1 MCQNNCWKFARVA
14 MTLVSLGIG
23 GTSAGAGISD
33 DARFTAL
40 ANRFVERYLA
50 MHPETATALG
60 DHRFDKS
67 TSDFSLSGIAVEREF
82 YRKTLAALA
91 AVPAHR
97 LTAANAVDLSILQ
110 NALRA
115 QLFEIEVLE
124 VGARDPLQYNPSH
137 GIYALVARDFAPLK
151 SRLESVRARLN
162 AVPAVLAAA
171 RQNLQNPPRVFTET
185 AIQRNKGA
193 IALIRHDLENF
204 INVEPS
210 MRAKLAPA
218 RKRAIAALE
227 SYGIWLE
234 KELLPRSNG
243 DFRIGREA
251 YRQKLRFAID
261 SELTPETILGSAEA
275 ELRATQA
282 AMLETAL
289 PLYRQYFPGKAVD
302 GVDRTTVI
310 RAVLDKLAEV
320 HPDSATIVDQARR
333 SLAAATDFVRAK
345 NLVTVPDDPVKV
357 IVMPEFQRGFSV
369 AYCDAAGPLE
379 KNGTTFYAISPTP
392 ADWTAERTASFFREY
407 NNAMLNELTVHEAMP
422 GHYLQLIVANKSAAT
437 TRIRGLFG
445 SGTFVEGWATYAE
458 QIMADAGFGGP
469 ETRMQQLK
477 MRLRLPINAIIDQK
491 MHAGNMSEQE
501 AVGMMMKEGFQEDGE
516 AAGKWRRAQLSSTQ
530 LSTYYVGNLE
540 INALSRDL
548 KARSGGDMKSVHDRM
563 LSFGS
568 IAPKHVRQL
577 LGL

>member
-1 MCQNNCWKFARVA
+1 MGK
-14 MTLVSLGIG
+14 
-23 GTSAGAGISD
+23 D
-33 DARFTAL
+33 
-40 ANRFVERYLA
+40 
-50 MHPETATALG
+50 
-60 DHRFDKS
+60 
-67 TSDFSLSGIAVEREF
+67 
-82 YRKTLAALA
+82 
-91 AVPAHR
+91 
-97 LTAANAVDLSILQ
+97 
-110 NALRA
+110 
-115 QLFEIEVLE
+115 
-124 VGARDPLQYNPSH
+124 
-137 GIYALVARDFAPLK
+137 
-151 SRLESVRARLN
+151 
-162 AVPAVLAAA
+162 
-171 RQNLQNPPRVFTET
+171 
-185 AIQRNKGA
+185 
-193 IALIRHDLENF
+193 
-204 INVEPS
+204 
-210 MRAKLAPA
+210 
-218 RKRAIAALE
+218 
-227 SYGIWLE
+227 
-234 KELLPRSNG
+234 
-243 DFRIGREA
+243 A

-261 SELTPETILGSAEA
+261 SDLTPEMILSSAET

-289 PLYRQYFPGKAVD
+289 PLYRKYFPGKAVD
-302 GVDRTTVI
+302 GADRTTVI

-320 HPDSATIVDQARR
+320 HPDNATIVDQAKR
-333 SLAAATDFVRAK
+333 SLAAATDFVRTN
-345 NLVTVPDDPVKV
+345 NLVTVPDDPIKV

-379 KNGTTFYAISPTP
+379 KNGATFYAISPTP

-422 GHYLQLIVANKSAAT
+422 GHYLQLIVANKSGAT
-437 TRIRGLFG
+437 TRIRGMFG

-491 MHAGNMSEQE
+491 IHAGNMSEQE
-501 AVGMMMKEGFQEDGE
+501 AMSMMMNEGFQEDGE

-568 IAPKHVRQL
+568 IAPKYVRQL